1 MPPKLIFLMPFIS
14 LLMFACRQGQNSQLM
29 AQTSAELHK
38 VLVKEVLQTS
48 KYTYLLVA
56 ENAEENWLALPKMQ
70 ASAGETY
77 YYLNGFKMTDFESKE
92 LNRKFATVYFLES
105 ISTTPEIVA
114 REAMPN
120 PHTTMP
126 QISDSA
132 SNPEYTAKV
141 LVEKADIN
149 VKPAENGITIA
160 ELMQNKE
167 KYAGKTV
174 LIKGKVTKFN
184 AKIMKLNWIHIQ
196 DGTQYSD
203 KFDLTATTDIEVAVG
218 DVITLEGKIILN
230 KDFGYGYSY
239 DVLLED
245 AKLIK

>member
-1 MPPKLIFLMPFIS
+1 MFSKRLLLTPFIA
-14 LLMFACRQGQNSQLM
+14 LILFACQQGQNSQLL
-29 AQTSAELHK
+29 AQTSAGLHK

-48 KYTYLLVA
+48 KYSYLLVA

-77 YYLNGFKMTDFESKE
+77 YYRNGFKMTDFESKE
-92 LNRKFATVYFLES
+92 LNRKFPVVYFLES

-114 REAMPN
+114 QEAMPN
-120 PHTTMP
+120 PHTSMP

-132 SNPEYTAKV
+132 SNSEYTAKV
-141 LVEKADIN
+141 LVEKEALKINPAD
-149 VKPAENGITIA
+149 NGITVA
-160 ELMQNKE
+160 ELMENKE

-174 LIKGKVTKFN
+174 LVKGKVTKFN
-184 AKIMKLNWIHIQ
+184 AEIMKLNWIHIQ
-196 DGTQYSD
+196 DGTEYSG
-203 KFDLTATTDIEVAVG
+203 KFDLTATTDIKVAVG
-218 DVITLEGKIILN
+218 EIITLEGKIVLN